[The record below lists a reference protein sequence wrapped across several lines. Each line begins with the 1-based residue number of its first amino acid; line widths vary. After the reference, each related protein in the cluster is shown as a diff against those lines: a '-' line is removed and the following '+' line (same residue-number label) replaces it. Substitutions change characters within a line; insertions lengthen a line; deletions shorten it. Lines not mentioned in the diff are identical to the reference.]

1 MNKIKKIFIFIC
13 SFILDILGIFIFK
26 DIFYAKKIII
36 KYAINPFDICEKQPQ
51 LWNNIKLLFVF
62 SYIISSIIISN
73 NIFKIIKNIK
83 ENNEKNSKKNNNY
96 YNKNNQKNIKR
107 NKIAKKRK
115 KLKNSIDITNFD
127 ENYER
132 KLEICVGKIPEINEK
147 IYIPEKG
154 LYQNILITGTIGTG
168 KTSSAMYPFTEQ
180 LIEYESE
187 NYDKKIGMLIL
198 DVKGN
203 YFNQVR
209 KFAYKYN
216 RLDDVIVIELG
227 GKYKY
232 NPLNKPNLK
241 ASVLANRLKIIL
253 ELFSGKTT
261 ESYWIDKSE
270 QILCECIK
278 FCRLYNDG
286 YVNFEELH
294 NLVTN
299 QNYYIEK
306 IEIVKKLF
314 QKNKFSK
321 EECYDLLT
329 SITFF
334 EKEFYKLDSRT
345 MSILKSEITR
355 ITNCFISDYQVSKTF
370 NPAQIEQNFYG
381 LEEILSKGKIV
392 VLNMNIAEYKN
403 LSKIIAAY
411 LKLDFQSE
419 VLSRLAQNNK
429 NKTRPVAFISD
440 EYHEYITET
449 DADFFAQSREAKCI
463 NIVATQSYTS
473 LLKTLNDESILKVV
487 IQNLI
492 NKIWFRTDDTYTIEE
507 VQKQIGKEEKEKISK
522 SISENA
528 KETKYSYVTKT
539 FKSTDSN
546 ISESISSTYEK
557 DYVFDTKFFTQ
568 ELETFV
574 ALAFLSNGNKI
585 IKPQKLKLIPYFKKG
600 CDDNS

>member
-1 MNKIKKIFIFIC
+1 MKWLGWQYCHLPFLEVLILKSIIKAIKETSWTVRLLIVIGISLCSIPLVSSIHSSMQQNNMISTYESKVKHTDKAKINEQIQKAHNYNDMLFQTMGASVGDIDT
-13 SFILDILGIFIFK
+13 DILS
-26 DIFYAKKIII
+26 D
-36 KYAINPFDICEKQPQ
+36 E
-51 LWNNIKLLFVF
+51 
-62 SYIISSIIISN
+62 SY
-73 NIFKIIKNIK
+73 
-83 ENNEKNSKKNNNY
+83 E
-96 YNKNNQKNIKR
+96 
-107 NKIAKKRK
+107 
-115 KLKNSIDITNFD
+115 
-127 ENYER
+127 
-132 KLEICVGKIPEINEK
+132 
-147 IYIPEKG
+147 
-154 LYQNILITGTIGTG
+154 NILNLTG
-168 KTSSAMYPFTEQ
+168 KGIMGS
-180 LIEYESE
+180 IEIP
-187 NYDKKIGMLIL
+187 KIGVNLPIYHGTSD
-198 DVKGN
+198 DVLSNGVGHLQNSSFPVGGENTRTVLTGHRGLPNAKL
-203 YFNQVR
+203 FT
-209 KFAYKYN
+209 
-216 RLDDVIVIELG
+216 RLDELKKDDLFYIRVG
-227 GKYKY
+227 
-232 NPLNKPNLK
+232 NKT
-241 ASVLANRLKIIL
+241 LA
-253 ELFSGKTT
+253 
-261 ESYWIDKSE
+261 Y
-270 QILCECIK
+270 QI
-278 FCRLYNDG
+278 Y
-286 YVNFEELH
+286 
-294 NLVTN
+294 
-299 QNYYIEK
+299 K

-370 NPAQIEQNFYG
+370 NPTQIEQNFYG